1 MSQNAVAT
9 RADVSRQLVV
19 SRCVRPLA
27 VRWAEPTLQPANER
41 PSLYRAHMAAKHPVT
56 TVVIYID
63 ACTRTLIDAIRV
75 I

>member
-27 VRWAEPTLQPANER
+27 VRWAEPTLQPTNER
-41 PSLYRAHMAAKHPVT
+41 PSLYRARMAAKHSVT
-56 TVVIYID
+56 SLCHTDRFSWIIN
-63 ACTRTLIDAIRV
+63 
-75 I
+75 